1 MNIIDMIQAQFA
13 IVSSAIFTR
22 SGSLQDLR
30 NDANTLRNRA
40 LLIAQRSN
48 ERANRLENKV
58 AALEAEIERLDA
70 AQDEAN
76 LIAVGAA
83 RLIGE

>member
-13 IVSSAIFTR
+13 IVRSAILAR
-22 SGSLQDLR
+22 AGSLQDLR
-30 NDANTLRNRA
+30 NDANALRNRA

-58 AALEAEIERLDA
+58 ADLEAEIERLDA
-70 AQDEAN
+70 DQDEAN

-83 RLIGE
+83 RLLGE

>member
-1 MNIIDMIQAQFA
+1 MNIIDTIQAQYATVRAFFVRA
-13 IVSSAIFTR
+13 GTVE
-22 SGSLQDLR
+22 DLR
-30 NDANTLRNRA
+30 SDASDLRNRA

-48 ERANRLENKV
+48 ERANELENKV

>member
-13 IVSSAIFTR
+13 LASSAIFTR

-48 ERANRLENKV
+48 ERANKLENQM
-58 AALEAEIERLDA
+58 AAIEAEIDRLDA
-70 AQDEAN
+70 EQDEAN

-83 RLIGE
+83 RLLGE